1 MEMLRI
7 EGKPREMYFDA
18 DGNCMAVVDLQVS
31 TTDELPEENGEITGT
46 PYGTIL
52 VQVGSIAQVIQT
64 GKWYTLDEDGSW
76 YDDDG
81 NEPEDS

>member
-1 MEMLRI
+1 
-7 EGKPREMYFDA
+7 
-18 DGNCMAVVDLQVS
+18 MAVVDLQVS

-64 GKWYTLDEDGSW
+64 GKWYTLDEDVSW